1 MRVVYSSQLYILALK
16 NVQKSGVYSL
26 KMPIDQHIYLL
37 GGSHFAFDTS
47 SLRNLITHP
56 RRQIEIELLMI
67 IGIYTDEAS
76 IKLALIFSKKYLKII
91 VCT

>member
-37 GGSHFAFDTS
+37 DGSHFAFDTS

-56 RRQIEIELLMI
+56 RRQIDIELLMI
-67 IGIYTDEAS
+67 IGIYSDEAS
-76 IKLALIFSKKYLKII
+76 IKLALIFFLNYLK
-91 VCT
+91 VL